1 MWSGRH
7 DSLGRR
13 SQLLSK
19 LALENLKK
27 SYPNLFEKLLEVVN
41 LTRAL
46 QFKYQYMGCLIMN
59 EDPSYYAPNFVQGS
73 VLRLYKKEV
82 QKLKE
87 DLDCDVLKQT
97 FIDFRET
104 GYAKISL
111 LVLGMTPESLTGAS
125 IIQ

>member
-1 MWSGRH
+1 MITLSSH
-7 DSLGRR
+7 DEL
-13 SQLLSK
+13 K
-19 LALENLKK
+19 ATKEALENLKK
-27 SYPNLFEKLLEVVN
+27 SYPDLFEKLVDVVN

-46 QFKYQYMGCLIMN
+46 QFKYQYMGCLIMD

-87 DLDCDVLKQT
+87 DRDSHILKQT
-97 FIDFRET
+97 FTEFKET
-104 GYAKISL
+104 GYSNISL
-111 LVLGMTPESLTGAS
+111 LVLGLTPESLVGAT